1 MRKQFVVRVILIVI
15 VVILVVSGTVKF
27 ELTNLLNWI
36 SNAATTIITIVNNV
50 IEPEP
55 SDILVLLVGVLI
67 GVFVREIYNNIKSR

>member
-67 GVFVREIYNNIKSR
+67 GVFVRGIYNNIKSR